1 MVRPCLSAYFVAQ
14 LSAVCVYG
22 VSVGARFVGAR
33 MFLFGRYIPRKCVI
47 CGAAA
52 KPGTRY
58 CGGSA
63 GCSVGP
69 IDRPADV
76 KAAIRDTIENHLWES
91 NRVAVSYVPGGYT
104 YGELAVTGHLNSLAL
119 ADAIVNGLA
128 LAKDHPADVKRR
140 AKRLNAWLASLP
152 KHQPRQFIG
161 LP

>member
-1 MVRPCLSAYFVAQ
+1 VVRPCPSAYFVAQ
-14 LSAVCVYG
+14 LSVECVYG
-22 VSVGARFVGAR
+22 ISVGARFVGAR

-47 CGAAA
+47 CGDSA
-52 KPGTRY
+52 KPGTHY
-58 CGGSA
+58 CGDV
-63 GCSVGP
+63 GCKRLQGYEPV
-69 IDRPADV
+69 DV
-76 KAAIRDTIENHLWES
+76 KDAIRDTIENYLWES

-119 ADAIVNGLA
+119 ADAIVNSLA